1 MKNPK
6 QENQFQSL
14 LFNIVIPVLILNK
27 GSNFLGTTNALL
39 IALAFPISYGL
50 YDWYQRKKAN
60 YISLLGLLNVGLTGG
75 LALSGLTGIWFAVKE
90 AAFPALIGLFVL
102 GSAFTKKPFISSVFL
117 NEQFIRVQII
127 EDKVAEF
134 GKQLEM
140 EKLLKLSTILLSLS
154 FALSAYLNFALAQYV
169 FKPIDQ
175 TSPQAAE
182 MLNQQIAQMTSW
194 SFVVIMIPTIT
205 FLSGVYWYFMTR
217 LTKITGLSHS
227 TIFKQ

>member
-27 GSNFLGTTNALL
+27 GSNYLGTTYALL
-39 IALAFPISYGL
+39 IALAFPITYGL
-50 YDWYQRKKAN
+50 YDWYQRRKTN
-60 YISLLGLLNVGLTGG
+60 VISILGLLNVGLTGG

-117 NEQFIRVQII
+117 NEQFVRVQII
-127 EDKVAEF
+127 EAKVSEF

-175 TSPQAAE
+175 ASPQAAE
-182 MLNQQIAQMTSW
+182 ILNQQIAQMTSW

-205 FLSGVYWYFMTR
+205 FLSAVYWYFMTR
-217 LTKITGLSHS
+217 LSKITGLSHS

>member
-27 GSNFLGTTNALL
+27 GSNYLGTTNALL

-90 AAFPALIGLFVL
+90 AAFPALIGIFVL

-134 GKQLEM
+134 GKQVEM

-175 TSPQAAE
+175 ASPQAAE

-217 LTKITGLSHS
+217 LTKITGLSHT

>member
-27 GSNFLGTTNALL
+27 GSNYLGTTNALL

-175 TSPQAAE
+175 ASPQAAE

-217 LTKITGLSHS
+217 LTKITGLSHT